1 MKRLV
6 PLLLSLLLPAL
17 VFAQQK
23 HNRYLEAME
32 LYDAGDYAEAARLL
46 DEHYINHP
54 DCPYTAYN
62 AACCYALIGEAD
74 RALLYLDRAIELG
87 VYSFIDDSDFDSIR
101 DGDAFQLRIAEV
113 LGLIEE
119 LREKDRP
126 PQVSLPEDPP
136 GDGGYPVVVML
147 HGYGGSPEPLLCDEI
162 AGTFTERGYLFV
174 APYADEVRG
183 PRAFVWSGIDGAEA
197 RVLETL
203 ELLESEY
210 GINES
215 RVLLGGFS
223 QGGAVCLGVGLRNPG
238 VFGGIFPLAGGW
250 NPLWAEYAAEAAEA
264 GLRCYL
270 WIGLE
275 DDAERVESLREAAG
289 VLESAGVELRFVVE
303 PGVAHSLPKDT
314 AGLFEEILTY
324 LVE

>member
-1 MKRLV
+1 MKRLF

-17 VFAQQK
+17 VFAQQE

-62 AACCYALIGEAD
+62 TACCYALIGEAD
-74 RALLYLDRAIELG
+74 RALLYLDRAIELSI
-87 VYSFIDDSDFDSIR
+87 YSFIDDTDFDAIR
-101 DGDAFQLRIAEV
+101 DGDAFQQRIVKV

-119 LREKDRP
+119 LQEKNWP
-126 PQVSLPEDPP
+126 PEVVPP
-136 GDGGYPVVVML
+136 NEPTGESGYPVVVML
-147 HGYGGSPEPLLCDEI
+147 HGYGGSPEPLLRDEI
-162 AGTFTERGYLFV
+162 AGTFTERGDLFA

-183 PRAFVWSGIDGAEA
+183 PRAFVWSDIEGAEA
-197 RVLETL
+197 
-203 ELLESEY
+203 
-210 GINES
+210 G
-215 RVLLGGFS
+215 
-223 QGGAVCLGVGLRNPG
+223 Q
-238 VFGGIFPLAGGW
+238 
-250 NPLWAEYAAEAAEA
+250 
-264 GLRCYL
+264 RCYL

-289 VLESAGVELRFVVE
+289 VLEGAGVELRFVVE
-303 PGVAHSLPKDT
+303 PGASHSLPKDT
-314 AGLFEEILTY
+314 AGLFEDILTY